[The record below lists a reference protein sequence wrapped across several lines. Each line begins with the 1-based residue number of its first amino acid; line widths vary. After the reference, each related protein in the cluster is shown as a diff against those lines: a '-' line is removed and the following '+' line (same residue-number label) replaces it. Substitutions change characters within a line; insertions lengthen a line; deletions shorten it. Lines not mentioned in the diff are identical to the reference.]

1 MHSIISDYV
10 RQYDRD
16 HFICSLF
23 VSKSFRNS
31 YLALYGLNIEIN
43 NIIYDC
49 SEAMIALIRLAWWR
63 ERMIDGSTSNKLIS
77 ELINT
82 IHSSRVPKTLINS
95 YLKGYELMIN
105 QTPHKNV
112 DDLEKIGE
120 HTTVNLI
127 KMLFTTAVKGYYND
141 TLAYHCGLAWHLMNS
156 LRNTI
161 HQQQTKITTIERAQ
175 YHIDQVEK
183 IVKKVPKEI
192 ARITLQTKLAK
203 LHLKHIQNNDSCRE
217 ISPIMQIRMLLYSIL
232 I

>member
-1 MHSIISDYV
+1 MHSAISDYV

-49 SEAMIALIRLAWWR
+49 SESMIALIRLAWWR
-63 ERMIDGSTSNKLIS
+63 ERMIDGNTNNEMIS

-82 IHSSRVPKTLINS
+82 IHSSNVPKTLINS
-95 YLKGYELMIN
+95 YFEGYELMIS
-105 QTPHKNV
+105 QTPYKNV
-112 DDLEKIGE
+112 CDLEKIAE

-127 KMLFTTAVKGYYND
+127 KMLFSTAVKDYYND
-141 TLAYHCGLAWHLMNS
+141 KLAYHCGLAWHLMNS

-161 HQQQTKITTIERAQ
+161 HQQQNKVSTIERAK
-175 YHIDQVEK
+175 YHINQVEK
-183 IVKKVPKEI
+183 MVKKVPKEI

-203 LHLKHIQNNDSCRE
+203 LHLKHIQNSDSCRE
-217 ISPIMQIRMLLYSIL
+217 ISPTMQIRMLLYSIL